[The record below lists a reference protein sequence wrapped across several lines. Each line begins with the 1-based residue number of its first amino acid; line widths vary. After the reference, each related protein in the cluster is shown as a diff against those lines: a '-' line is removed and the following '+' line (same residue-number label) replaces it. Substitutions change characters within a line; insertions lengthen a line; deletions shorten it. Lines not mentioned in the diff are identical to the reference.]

1 MAKPAEPAEHQSL
14 FKQLKLKDLVP
25 AKSREVITLDKDATV
40 ETAMGVLRDHNILS
54 VPLIDK
60 KQDNKI
66 AGVLSISDL
75 CTAIAFQAC
84 FEKFKLEPQKVAEIK
99 KPEFEALVKT
109 SLFSTP
115 AGSFLGVSEEGK
127 RIWEYDEDTPA
138 ETILEIFSK
147 GVHRVIVKTK
157 GGRRIVSQTDVA
169 KYLKDHEGKLG
180 DFVKRPINEL
190 GLVQDGKGIIKLSM
204 YSSALEGFQKLYN
217 LGWEISA
224 LPIVDKTGDIVATL
238 STSDM
243 RGLTPATF
251 PLLLAPVLDFLGE
264 VAGGARPSITARPTS
279 TLEEVIRKVVFAR
292 VHRVWIIDNNKITGV
307 VSLTDIICKF
317 SPFDFK
323 KPEPE
328 S

>member
-1 MAKPAEPAEHQSL
+1 MAKPAELGEHQQL
-14 FKQLKLKDLVP
+14 FKNLKLKDLIP
-25 AKSREVITLDKDATV
+25 SKARDVITLDKNATV
-40 ETAMGVLRDHNILS
+40 EEAMALMRDHNILS

-60 KQDNKI
+60 KEGNKI
-66 AGVLSISDL
+66 VGVLSISDL

-84 FEKFKLEPQKVAEIK
+84 FEKFKLEPQKVAAIK

-109 SLFSTP
+109 SLFSSP
-115 AGSFLGVSEEGK
+115 AEAFLGVSEEGK

-138 ETILEIFSK
+138 DTIFEIFSK

-169 KYLKDHEGKLG
+169 KFLKEHEGKLG
-180 DFVKRPINEL
+180 DFVKQPINEL

-204 YSSALEGFQKLYN
+204 YSTALEGFQKLYN
-217 LGWEISA
+217 LGWEVSA

-238 STSDM
+238 SISDM
-243 RGLTPATF
+243 RGLTSATF

-264 VAGGARPSITARPTS
+264 VVGGARPSITARPTS

-292 VHRVWIIDNNKITGV
+292 VHRVWIVDNNKITGV
-307 VSLTDIICKF
+307 VSLSDIICKF
-317 SPFDFK
+317 SPYDYK
-323 KPEPE
+323 KPVAA
-328 S
+328 